1 MQFYMNNKK
10 FLGDKD
16 KNSNTNRKSEI
27 NSAKKKDQ

>member
-1 MQFYMNNKK
+1 MQFYINNKK

-16 KNSNTNRKSEI
+16 KNNNNRKSEI